1 MNENEIAK
9 IIVDA
14 CVKVHKALG
23 PGLLESVHEEVLA
36 YELRKR
42 GLTVDQQNPLP
53 VIYDEVTMKVGFRID
68 LLVNNK
74 VIVEIKSVERTTPLF
89 FKITTNY
96 LNLSERKLA
105 LLVNFNVE
113 LIKNG
118 IRRIVNNL

>member
-1 MNENEIAK
+1 MNENEIAN

-23 PGLLESVHEEVLA
+23 PGLLESLYEEVLA

-42 GLTVDQQNPLP
+42 GLEVDQQRPLA

-68 LLVNNK
+68 LLVNSK
-74 VIVEIKSVERTTPLF
+74 IIVEIKSVEHITPLF

-96 LNLSERKLA
+96 LKLSERKLA
-105 LLVNFNVE
+105 LLINFNVE
-113 LIKNG
+113 LIKDG